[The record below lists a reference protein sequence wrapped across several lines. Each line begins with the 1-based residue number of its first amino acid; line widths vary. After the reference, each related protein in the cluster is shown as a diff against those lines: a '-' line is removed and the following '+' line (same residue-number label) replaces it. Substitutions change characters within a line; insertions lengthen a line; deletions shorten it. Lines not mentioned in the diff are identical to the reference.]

1 MFWLLRDC
9 WGVEKSV
16 RRVVIL
22 TLVYLIPSFQA
33 MLPVDDPDIWWHLRV
48 GEWILEQHTVP
59 NDDSFSAYGHGKPW
73 VAYSWLFEVL
83 VYGLYK
89 NFGLSGLLLFT
100 VMMSLVIALAVHR
113 LIRPGGLPFLAEAVL
128 LALTLGAMKPLMSPR
143 PWLFSIVF
151 FAAELIVLF
160 HVRRTGRTAA
170 LLILPPLFIL
180 WANLHIQFLYGLIA
194 LGLFV
199 LEAWLNFRWRRDGAE
214 RDCSPLPVGRL
225 SGVALACVAAVFF
238 TPYHYGLLW
247 PIVEYSMN
255 TGAFQNISELHPLFF
270 RSPADWFV
278 LVLTLGAV
286 YTLGWQ
292 KRATIFPT
300 LLLGMGAFLGFRAQ
314 RDTWVLLL
322 GSAVILSEYRSFAL
336 SGEPLRLT
344 KSRCVAI
351 AAAVLLALYFIA
363 RHRQLSESHLETA
376 VAEKFPVRAV
386 HFVKSAGYSG
396 RLYNTLDWGGYL
408 IWSLPEIPVAMDGRT
423 NLHGDERIAR
433 SIATWSGRPG
443 WDSDPELMQAN
454 VVIADATRPLTSLL
468 RTDSRFEL
476 VYEDAT
482 ALVFVS
488 AHQKP

>member
-1 MFWLLRDC
+1 MLGLLQNP
-9 WGVEKSV
+9 WAAEKNI

-48 GEWILEQHTVP
+48 GEWIVDQRTVP
-59 NDDSFSAYGHGKPW
+59 DDDSFSAYGNGKPW
-73 VAYSWLFEVL
+73 IAYSWLFEIL

-100 VMMSLVIALAVHR
+100 VTMSLLIALAVHR
-113 LIRPGGLPFLAEAVL
+113 LIRPGGLPLLPEAAL

-143 PWLFSIVF
+143 PWLFSILF
-151 FAAELIVLF
+151 FAAELVVLF
-160 HVRRTGRTAA
+160 QVRRTGKTRA
-170 LLILPPLFIL
+170 LLVLPPLFIL

-194 LGLFV
+194 LGLLV
-199 LEAWLNFRWRRDGAE
+199 LEAWLNLRWARDGAE
-214 RDCSPLPVGRL
+214 RDASPLPVGWL
-225 SGVALACVAAVFF
+225 AGIALACVTAAFF
-238 TPYHYGLLW
+238 TPYHYRLLG
-247 PIVEYSMN
+247 PIVEYGIN

-278 LVLTLGAV
+278 LVLTLGAA

-292 KRATIFPT
+292 RQGTIFPT
-300 LLLGMGAFLGFRAQ
+300 LLLVTGAFLGFRAQ
-314 RDTWVLLL
+314 RDTWVALLA
-322 GSAVILSEYRSFAL
+322 SAAILSEYRSFAL
-336 SGEPLRLT
+336 SGEAFSLT
-344 KSRCVAI
+344 KLRCVVI
-351 AAAVLLALYFIA
+351 AASVVLGLYLIA
-363 RHRQLSESHLETA
+363 HHRQLSESHLETA
-376 VAEKFPVRAV
+376 VEQKFPVRAV
-386 HFVKSAGYSG
+386 HFAKSAGYSG

-443 WDSDPELMQAN
+443 WDSDPESMQAS

-468 RTDSRFEL
+468 RTDSRFKL

-482 ALVFVS
+482 ALVFVA